1 MSPPEEESFKN
12 EEVTNNIQYN
22 GVDKYNADWDKPLYL
37 TRKHY

>member
-22 GVDKYNADWDKPLYL
+22 GVDKYNAD
-37 TRKHY
+37 